1 MYHRLFICHL
11 LLDIWINSV
20 FFFNMNNAAISIL
33 LYVFLYMCKLLLS
46 IIYLSMKTIL
56 G

>member
-11 LLDIWINSV
+11 LLDIWINSG
-20 FFFNMNNAAISIL
+20 FFNMNNAAISIL

-46 IIYLSMKTIL
+46 IIYLSLKIIL